1 MYEISRIG
9 SSTKRIFNTLNIII
23 VDVAAIVDVLT
34 IVICLFPNLAVLPQ
48 RR

>member
-1 MYEISRIG
+1 MYEMSRIG
-9 SSTKRIFNTLNIII
+9 SSTKRIFNTLNII
-23 VDVAAIVDVLT
+23 VDIAAIVDVLT